1 MTDRLGLGLN
11 EAAAAVGDGD
21 SLGLEGRFQVRFD
34 GPDVAT
40 VTTGKHVDRCIAVLC
55 PGMDREK
62 DGIPR

>member
-1 MTDRLGLGLN
+1 MTDRLGLRLN

-34 GPDVAT
+34 GPDV
-40 VTTGKHVDRCIAVLC
+40 TTGKHVDRCIAVLC
-55 PGMDREK
+55 PGMYREK

>member
-1 MTDRLGLGLN
+1 MTDRLGLRLN

-40 VTTGKHVDRCIAVLC
+40 VTTGKK
-55 PGMDREK
+55 DREK